1 MRIPDSPAAVSFQEK
16 AEAFYGH
23 CLPEKKMGR
32 RLQSEASQKTCN
44 AYGVST
50 VSRRTEGHGAR
61 IRLFSV
67 DPSNLCMYNYFAII
81 ISKRRH
87 GSSNGM
93 SAGVGAMPLLCGIW
107 LKRMNHWGES
117 EVLG

>member
-44 AYGVST
+44 ARWVST
-50 VSRRTEGHGAR
+50 ASRKAEGLGAG
-61 IRLFSV
+61 IRSFSV
-67 DPSNLCMYNYFAII
+67 DPSNHSI
-81 ISKRRH
+81 
-87 GSSNGM
+87 
-93 SAGVGAMPLLCGIW
+93 V
-107 LKRMNHWGES
+107 
-117 EVLG
+117 

>member
-1 MRIPDSPAAVSFQEK
+1 
-16 AEAFYGH
+16 
-23 CLPEKKMGR
+23 MGR

-44 AYGVST
+44 ARWVST
-50 VSRRTEGHGAR
+50 ASRKAEGLGAG
-61 IRLFSV
+61 IRSFSV

-107 LKRMNHWGES
+107 LKWMNHWGES